1 MNILKN
7 FKNKSQKA
15 YIIAE
20 AGVNHNGSTKLAK
33 KLIDKAKESG
43 ADCIKFQLFKSENL
57 VQKSTPLAGY
67 QKQNISKKITQNDM
81 LKKLELNQ
89 KNLLVLFKY
98 TKKKKIDFLCT
109 PYSFDDLKFL
119 NKINVNAIKLSSMH
133 SSEYFFINEALKL
146 NKPVLL
152 PTGMCNQ
159 KDIIKIKTVLKK
171 SRNKNVCIMQCTT
184 NYPTSLSEANI
195 NVLLNYRK
203 IFKNY
208 IIGFSDHTKGSLAAC
223 ASIVRGAKIIEKHF
237 TLSNKLKGPDHIA
250 SLNPDDFKQFVKNIR
265 ETELVLGSQRK
276 IKTENEK
283 INEKIV
289 KRSLVTVRNI
299 KKGQKITIKNIS
311 FKRPLNGIP
320 ASQFDKFIGKTAKK
334 NIKVNSLLSKTHIK
348 LKK

>member
-1 MNILKN
+1 MSILKN
-7 FKNKSQKA
+7 FKNKDERA

-20 AGVNHNGSTKLAK
+20 AGVNHNGNLKLAK
-33 KLIDKAKESG
+33 KLIDKAKECG

-67 QKQNISKKITQNDM
+67 QKRNISKKITQNDM
-81 LKKLELNQ
+81 LKELEMDQ
-89 KNLLVLFKY
+89 RNLISLFKY

-119 NKINVNAIKLSSMH
+119 NRINVKAIKLSSMH
-133 SSEYFFINEALKL
+133 SSEYFFIREALKL

-159 KDIIKIKTVLKK
+159 KDIGKIKALLKK
-171 SRNKNVCIMQCTT
+171 SKNRKVCIMQCTT

-195 NVLLNYRK
+195 NVLINYRK

-208 IIGFSDHTKGSLAAC
+208 IVGFSDHTKGSTAAC
-223 ASIVRGAKIIEKHF
+223 AAIVRGAKIIEKHF

-250 SLNPDDFKQFVKNIR
+250 SLNPDDFKLFIKNVR
-265 ETELVLGSQRK
+265 ETEIVLGSKKK
-276 IKTENEK
+276 IKTLNEK

-289 KRSLVTVRNI
+289 KRSLVTVKNI
-299 KKGQKITIKNIS
+299 EKGQKITIKNIA
-311 FKRPLNGIP
+311 FKRPFNGIP
-320 ASQFDKFIGKTAKK
+320 ASEFDKYIGKIAKK
-334 NIKVNSLLSKTHIK
+334 KIKANSLLRKTYIK
-348 LKK
+348 L